1 VLRSFDGLAFR
12 QLRTR
17 PLRAI
22 LTAFGVV
29 LGVGMVFGVL
39 LLTGTIRS
47 TFNTMLDSAFGK
59 QELIVNAKAGTL
71 SNDALATVKSTP
83 GVTSAGSMIGA
94 IFNRVDRNGDA
105 IKGLK
110 GRLMVA
116 GIDPYGT
123 PPYRMHLIEG
133 RGAIFGRET
142 VLERNWARDAG
153 LGINDFVRVA
163 SPSGPVRLRVVGLF
177 GFKSGTSMGGLGYA
191 TMPLREA
198 RRMMEMPNGWM
209 QIVAG
214 VKSTSDLDPV
224 QKRLQA
230 ALGPGVDVKTPA
242 GWGKEINKQ
251 LEALNMIL
259 YFFSGIALFVGGFL
273 ILNSFN
279 MTVLQRMREIGM
291 LRTLGASRR
300 MVARTVL
307 TEALIVGVIGTILG
321 LGLGLGLAKGLIAM
335 MRGLGVPVGSLDVSA
350 GGAITASILG
360 IVVTA
365 FGAFWPARRAGRVPP
380 VRAAL
385 GDTEPRKRPS
395 VRRGL
400 VGLALF
406 LPGLIFGG
414 ELFMG
419 GSGST
424 DAMLGMLVTMVMFVG
439 MAMAAPF
446 IILPVAA
453 ALAPIFKRVTP
464 ASGRLAVDA
473 LRSNATR
480 TAATAA
486 ALTIGLSVVVVN
498 SSMSTS
504 FIGTVRD
511 QLTQGFARDFNVQPQ
526 GYTLEQ
532 GGGPGIPARLVDQVK
547 AMPEVAVATPIRG
560 QATTMPKT
568 DEPGVMV
575 GVDPIDFPRVDKS
588 PIKGATTAEAY
599 RRLGLGGVILGAN
612 YAHKAGLKVGDT
624 LRLSGPRDTREAP
637 VVGITQTLEPKDIQ
651 MSLATMRDIYGVT
664 ADSQL
669 AVKAW
674 NSERAPALER
684 RVQKLVDG
692 RYQNLELVS
701 MAGRKAE
708 IEKEINQQFNF
719 FNAIVAIAVI
729 VSLLG
734 VVNTLAMS
742 VIERTREIGVLR
754 ALGSSRWL
762 VRQTMLDES
771 LMITIAGALA
781 GILVGLLIGFVW
793 VGTLGGVMP
802 GISFHWPLGTM
813 IGVTIASVVAGVI
826 AAALPAR
833 RAAKLQVIQALTYE

>member
-17 PLRAI
+17 PLRAG

-39 LLTGTIRS
+39 LLVGTIRG
-47 TFNTMLDSAFGK
+47 TFDTMLESAFGK
-59 QELIVNAKAGTL
+59 QELVVNAKAGL
-71 SNDALATVKSTP
+71 LPQAALQKVKDTQ
-83 GVTSAGSMIGA
+83 GVTGAGSMIGA
-94 IFNRVDRNGDA
+94 VFNRIDERGKT

-110 GRLMVA
+110 GQLMVA
-116 GIDPYGT
+116 GIDPYGQ
-123 PPYRMHLIEG
+123 PPYRMHLISG
-133 RGAIFGRET
+133 RGAIYGRET
-142 VLERNWARDAG
+142 VLERKWAKDAG
-153 LGINDFVRVA
+153 LGIGDSVRVA
-163 SPSGPVRLRVVGLF
+163 SPSGPVRLKVVGLF
-177 GFKSGTSMGGLGYA
+177 GFENGATMGGIGYA

-198 RRMMEMPNGWM
+198 RRMMEMPSGWG
-209 QIVAG
+209 QIVAT
-214 VKSTSDLDPV
+214 VDKTSDLEPV
-224 QKRLQA
+224 QKRLEKT
-230 ALGPGVDVKTPA
+230 LGSGVGVKTPA
-242 GWGKEINKQ
+242 GWGKEISKQ
-251 LEALNMIL
+251 LDALNVVL

-291 LRTLGASRR
+291 LRTLGASRQ

-307 TEALIVGVIGTILG
+307 EEAIVVGIVGTLLG
-321 LGLGLGLAKGLIAM
+321 LGLGLGLATGLIAM
-335 MRGLGVPVGSLDVSA
+335 MRGIGVPVGSLKVSA

-365 FGAFWPARRAGRVPP
+365 AGAWWPARRAGRIPP
-380 VRAAL
+380 IRAAL

-395 VRRGL
+395 VKRGL
-400 VGLALF
+400 IGLALF

-419 GSGST
+419 GSGAG

-446 IILPVAA
+446 VILPITA
-453 ALAPIFKRVTP
+453 ALAPVFKGLFP
-464 ASGRLAVDA
+464 ASGRLAVDS

-498 SSMSTS
+498 SSMSAS

-526 GYTLEQ
+526 GYTIED
-532 GGGPGIPARLVDQVK
+532 GGGPGIPQKLVDRVRE
-547 AMPEVAVATPIRG
+547 MPEVATATPVRA
-560 QATTMPKT
+560 QVTTMPKT
-568 DEPGVMV
+568 DEQGVMV
-575 GVDPIDFPRVDKS
+575 GVDPIEYPRVDSS
-588 PIKGATTAEAY
+588 PIKGATRDEAY
-599 RRLGLGGVILGAN
+599 RRLGIGGVILGAN
-612 YAHKAGLKVGDT
+612 YAYKTHLGVGDT
-624 LRLSGPRDTREAP
+624 IMLRGPRATREAP
-637 VVGITQTLEPKDIQ
+637 VVGVTQTLEPRDIQ
-651 MSLATMRDIYGVT
+651 MSLATMRDVYGVT
-664 ADSQL
+664 ANSQL

-674 NSERAPALER
+674 NASQAPALER
-684 RVQKLVDG
+684 RVQKLVSD
-692 RYQNLELVS
+692 RYANLELVS
-701 MAGRKAE
+701 LAGRKAE
-708 IEKEINQQFNF
+708 IEREVNQQFNF

-771 LMITIAGALA
+771 LMITLAGAIAGV
-781 GILVGLLIGFVW
+781 LVGLLIGFVW

-802 GISFHWPLGTM
+802 GISFHLPLGT
-813 IGVTIASVVAGVI
+813 IVGVGIAAIIAGVI

-833 RAAKLQVIQALTYE
+833 RAAKLQVIRALTYE

>member
-1 VLRSFDGLAFR
+1 MLRTFDGLAFR

-17 PLRAI
+17 PLRAG

-47 TFNTMLDSAFGK
+47 TFDTMLESAFGK

-71 SNDALATVKSTP
+71 PNDSLATVNSTP
-83 GVTSAGSMIGA
+83 GVTDAGAMVGA
-94 IFNRVDRNGDA
+94 VFSRLDRKGDA

-110 GRLMVA
+110 GQLMVA
-116 GIDPYGT
+116 GIDPYGRN
-123 PPYRMHLIEG
+123 PYRMHIISG
-133 RGAIFGRET
+133 RGPIFGRET
-142 VLERNWARDAG
+142 MLERNWAKDARLG
-153 LGINDFVRVA
+153 LGDSVRLA
-163 SPSGPVRLRVVGLF
+163 SPSGPVSLKIVGLF
-177 GFKSGTSMGGLGYA
+177 GFKSGTSMGGQGYA

-198 RRMMEMPNGWM
+198 RRIMEVPSGWL
-209 QIVAG
+209 QIVAS
-214 VKSTSDLDPV
+214 VKNTSDVQPV
-224 QKRLQA
+224 QKRLEK
-230 ALGPGVDVKTPA
+230 ALGSGVSVKTPA
-242 GWGKEINKQ
+242 GWGKEITKQ
-251 LEALNMIL
+251 LDALNMIL

-300 MVARTVL
+300 MIARTVL
-307 TEALIVGVIGTILG
+307 LEAMVVGVIGTVLG
-321 LGLGLGLAKGLIAM
+321 LGLGLGLAQGLIAM
-335 MRGLGVPVGSLDVSA
+335 MRGLGMPIGSLHVSL

-360 IVVTA
+360 IVVTGV
-365 FGAFWPARRAGRVPP
+365 GAFWPARRAGRIPP
-380 VRAAL
+380 IRAAL

-395 VRRGL
+395 VRRAL
-400 VGLALF
+400 IGLALF

-419 GSGST
+419 GSTAT
-424 DAMLGMLVTMVMFVG
+424 DAMLGMIVTMLMFVG

-453 ALAPIFKRVTP
+453 ALAPVFKRLFP

-473 LRSNATR
+473 LRSNALR

-486 ALTIGLSVVVVN
+486 ALTIGLSVVIVN
-498 SSMSTS
+498 SSMSAS

-511 QLTQGFARDFNVQPQ
+511 QLTQAFNRDFNIQPQ
-526 GYTLEQ
+526 GYSLEQ
-532 GGGPGIPARLVDQVK
+532 GGGPGIPQRLVDKVK
-547 AMPEVAVATPIRG
+547 TMPETAVATPVRA
-560 QATTMPKT
+560 QWTTMPKT
-568 DEPGVMV
+568 DEQGLMV

-588 PIKGATTAEAY
+588 PIKGATSAEAY

-612 YAHKAGLKVGDT
+612 YAHKSGYDVGDT
-624 LRLSGPRDTREAP
+624 LVLSGPRGRHEAP
-637 VVGITQTLEPKDIQ
+637 VVGITDTLEPKDMQ

-664 ADSQL
+664 ANSQL

-674 NSERAPALER
+674 NAQQAPALER
-684 RVQKLVDG
+684 RVQKLIDG
-692 RYQNLELVS
+692 RFVNLEVVS

-708 IEKEINQQFNF
+708 VDKQISQQFNF

-781 GILVGLLIGFVW
+781 GALLGVLIGFVW
-793 VGTLGGVMP
+793 VGSVADVMP
-802 GISFHWPLGTM
+802 GISFHLPLGT
-813 IGVTIASVVAGVI
+813 IVGVMIASIVAGVI

-833 RAAKLQVIQALTYE
+833 RAARLQVIRALTYE

>member
-1 VLRSFDGLAFR
+1 VLRSFNGLAFR
-12 QLRTR
+12 QLKTR
-17 PLRAI
+17 PLRAV
-22 LTAFGVV
+22 LTAIGVV

-39 LLTGTIRS
+39 LLVGTIRS
-47 TFNTMLDSAFGK
+47 TFDSMLESAFGK

-71 SNDALATVKSTP
+71 SNASLATVNHTR
-83 GVTSAGSMIGA
+83 GVTAAGSMIGA
-94 IFNRVDRNGDA
+94 VFNRLDANGDA

-116 GIDPYGT
+116 GIDPYGKN
-123 PPYRMHLIEG
+123 PYRMHLIAG
-133 RGAIFGRET
+133 RGPIYGRET
-142 VLERNWARDAG
+142 MVERNWAKDAG
-153 LGINDFVRVA
+153 LQIGDKVRVA
-163 SPSGPVRLRVVGLF
+163 SPSGPVYLSVVGLF
-177 GFKSGTSMGGLGYA
+177 GFESGTSMGGIGYA

-198 RRMMEMPNGWM
+198 RRIMEMPSGWL
-209 QIVAG
+209 QIVAT
-214 VKSTSDLDPV
+214 VKSTSDLEPV
-224 QKRLQA
+224 QKRLQKE
-230 ALGPGVDVKTPA
+230 LGSGVDVKTPA
-242 GWGKEINKQ
+242 GWGKAINKQ
-251 LEALNMIL
+251 LDALNMIL

-291 LRTLGASRR
+291 LRTLGASRG

-307 TEALIVGVIGTILG
+307 TEALVVGVIGTFLG
-321 LGLGLGLAKGLIAM
+321 LGLGLGLAQGLISM
-335 MRGLGVPVGSLDVSA
+335 MRGLGVPIGSLHVSL
-350 GGAITASILG
+350 GGALTAAILG

-365 FGAFWPARRAGRVPP
+365 VGAFWPARRAGRVPP
-380 VRAAL
+380 IRAAL

-400 VGLALF
+400 IGLALF

-419 GSGST
+419 GSGAT

-453 ALAPIFKRVTP
+453 ALAPAFKKVFP

-498 SSMSTS
+498 SSMSSS

-526 GYTLEQ
+526 GASLEQ
-532 GGGPGIPARLVDQVK
+532 GGGPGIPQKLVDTIQE
-547 AMPEVAVATPIRG
+547 MPEVAVATPIRG
-560 QATTMPKT
+560 QLTTMPKT
-568 DEPGVMV
+568 GEQGVMV

-588 PIKGATTAEAY
+588 PIKGASAQEAY
-599 RRLGLGGVILGAN
+599 RRLGIGGVILGAN
-612 YAHKAGLKVGDT
+612 YAHKAHLRVGDT
-624 LRLSGPRDTREAP
+624 LTLRGPRQVRAAP
-637 VVGITQTLEPKDIQ
+637 VVGITQTLEPKDIE

-664 ADSQL
+664 ANSQL
-669 AVKAW
+669 AVTAW
-674 NSERAPALER
+674 NAGQARVLER
-684 RVQKLVDG
+684 RVQKLVDS
-692 RYQNLELVS
+692 RYANLELVS
-701 MAGRKAE
+701 VAGRKAE
-708 IEKEINQQFNF
+708 VDKEVSQQFNL

-771 LMITIAGALA
+771 LIITIAGALA

-793 VGTLGGVMP
+793 VGSVGDVMP
-802 GISFHWPLGTM
+802 GISFHLPLGTI
-813 IGVTIASVVAGVI
+813 IGVAVASVIAGVV
-826 AAALPAR
+826 AALLPAR
-833 RAAKLQVIQALTYE
+833 RAAKLQVIKALTYE